1 MNELDRSTR
10 PPERLLRQLGL
21 RYVSRTELTIQRRRR
36 GMGFVYINGSG
47 GPLRDERT
55 LYRLKRLAVPPA
67 YENVAF
73 AADPHAHLQA
83 VGRDAAGRDQ
93 YRYHPDWEKVRELRK
108 ARRVAGLAEILPRL
122 RSWISRHLKDTE
134 ATRERA
140 IAALV
145 ELIALTALRPGSEV
159 YAREHGT
166 RGAATLLKSNMAI
179 SGETVTLRFIGKGGK
194 AIEKAVR
201 SRRLAAA
208 LKRLSNLPG
217 RRIFQYRNGN
227 GQVVPLRRRD
237 VNVAL
242 QEVTGRPVSLK
253 DFRTLIA
260 SATALAQL
268 ATIEPKTSDRGRRR
282 QLLAIM
288 RSVAAELANTPAVCR
303 RSYVHAVIVDAF
315 ESGELRRLA
324 RRSGIPTSAAQRE
337 KMLAS
342 LLARLA
348 AKALG

>member
-1 MNELDRSTR
+1 
-10 PPERLLRQLGL
+10 
-21 RYVSRTELTIQRRRR
+21 
-36 GMGFVYINGSG
+36 MGFVYINGSG
-47 GPLRDERT
+47 RPLRDERT

-208 LKRLSNLPG
+208 LKRLCNLPG

>member
-10 PPERLLRQLGL
+10 LPDRLLRQLGL
-21 RYVSRTELTIQRRRR
+21 RYVTRAELTIRRRRR
-36 GMGFVYINGSG
+36 GSGFVYINGNG
-47 GPLRDERT
+47 RPLRDQRT
-55 LYRLKRLAVPPA
+55 LYRIKRLAVPPA
-67 YENVAF
+67 YEEVTF
-73 AADPHAHLQA
+73 ALDPHAHLQA
-83 VGRDAAGRDQ
+83 IGRDAAGRDQ

-108 ARRVAGLAEILPRL
+108 ARRVAGLAEILPWL
-122 RSWISRHLKDTE
+122 RRWVSRHLTDTDPS
-134 ATRERA
+134 RERA
-140 IAALV
+140 IAALI

-159 YAREHGT
+159 YAKAHGT
-166 RGAATLLKSNMAI
+166 RGAATLLKSNMTI
-179 SGETVTLRFIGKGGK
+179 SGETVTLRFNGKGGK
-194 AIEKAVR
+194 AIEKSVR

-208 LKRLSNLPG
+208 LKRLCNLPG

-237 VNVAL
+237 VNIAL

-260 SATALAQL
+260 SATALAQM

-303 RSYVHAVIVDAF
+303 RSYVHAAIVDAF

-337 KMLAS
+337 KMLAL

-348 AKALG
+348 VKALT

>member
-1 MNELDRSTR
+1 MNEIDRPTR

-21 RYVSRTELTIQRRRR
+21 IYVSRAELTIQRRRR
-36 GMGFVYINGSG
+36 GSGFVYINGSG
-47 GPLRDERT
+47 RPLRDQRI

-67 YENVAF
+67 YEDVIF

-83 VGRDAAGRDQ
+83 VGRDAAGRHQ

-108 ARRVAGLAEILPRL
+108 ARRVAGLVEILPRL
-122 RSWISRHLKDTE
+122 RAWVSRHLNETE
-134 ATRERA
+134 PTRERA

-145 ELIALTALRPGSEV
+145 ELIALTALRPGSEAYV
-159 YAREHGT
+159 KANGT
-166 RGAATLLKSNMAI
+166 RGAATLLKSNVSI
-179 SGETVTLRFIGKGGK
+179 SGETVGLHFTGKGGK
-194 AIEKAVR
+194 EIEKTVR

-208 LKRLSNLPG
+208 LKRLCDLPG

-227 GQVVPLRRRD
+227 GQIAALRRRE
-237 VNVAL
+237 VNIAL
-242 QEVTGRPVSLK
+242 QEVTGRRVSLK

-260 SATALAQL
+260 SSTALAQL
-268 ATIEPKTSDRGRRR
+268 ALIEPKTSDRGRRR

-288 RSVAAELANTPAVCR
+288 RSVAAELVNTPAVCR

-315 ESGELRRLA
+315 ESGQLRRLA
-324 RRSGIPTSAAQRE
+324 RRSGAPTSPAQRE

-342 LLARLA
+342 LLARLTVR
-348 AKALG
+348 ALA